1 MKKVELIKQ
10 LEAAKTLSSQVDIDK
25 VIALIEQIESEAK
38 IGITQALADEVA
50 NRIERALDHNC
61 DDLVDL
67 DSAEFELTYD
77 NRIELSRVDIN
88 VRDIMEHITSI
99 VDEYVNELEEEVDG
113 FIEAQNEAEQ
123 TQNENP
129 TEE

>member
-1 MKKVELIKQ
+1 MKKEEIVKQ
-10 LEAAKTLSSQVDIDK
+10 LEATKALSSQVDIDK
-25 VIALIEQIESEAK
+25 VIALIKQLETTTLTPELGSE
-38 IGITQALADEVA
+38 IVS
-50 NRIERALDHNC
+50 RIERCLDHNC

-88 VRDIMEHITSI
+88 VRNVMEHITSI

-123 TQNENP
+123 AQNENP
-129 TEE
+129 TGE